1 MEKRCYMS
9 ALFHFWRTMNWF
21 RKSEGKIMPQNP
33 HTSFRTVINT
43 ASTLLVLD
51 IFQANYS
58 GYVMSEIMK

>member
-1 MEKRCYMS
+1 MLCFISGEPV
-9 ALFHFWRTMNWF
+9 NWF

-43 ASTLLVLD
+43 ASTLVVLD